1 MKWYAGTSG
10 YSYKEWKNTFYPA
23 DLKSEDWLAFY
34 ASQLPAVEINNTF
47 YRMPR
52 VHVVE
57 GWAAAVPDTFRFVLK
72 ASRRITHQARLKD
85 VEESLD
91 YLVKRVSL
99 LEDKLGAVLFQLPP
113 YLRKDLD
120 RLTAFLALWPRELPA
135 AFEFRHASWFDD
147 DVIDT
152 LRTHGL
158 ALVVTDDETL
168 THAENLP
175 SAEWIY
181 LRLRN
186 SSYTSQKLAGWIKR
200 SSANNPT
207 TGYAFFKHEDAGA
220 GPSLARRFLNLAEKP
235 VPKRAPA
242 RKSRRQTRQARPQ

>member
-52 VHVVE
+52 AHVVE

-91 YLVKRVSL
+91 YLVKRVCL
-99 LEDKLGAVLFQLPP
+99 LEDKLGLHQ
-113 YLRKDLD
+113 
-120 RLTAFLALWPRELPA
+120 
-135 AFEFRHASWFDD
+135 S
-147 DVIDT
+147 
-152 LRTHGL
+152 
-158 ALVVTDDETL
+158 
-168 THAENLP
+168 
-175 SAEWIY
+175 EWHQ
-181 LRLRN
+181 RRC
-186 SSYTSQKLAGWIKR
+186 SVKK
-200 SSANNPT
+200 NPT
-207 TGYAFFKHEDAGA
+207 
-220 GPSLARRFLNLAEKP
+220 SLTKYILNTLIY
-235 VPKRAPA
+235 
-242 RKSRRQTRQARPQ
+242 